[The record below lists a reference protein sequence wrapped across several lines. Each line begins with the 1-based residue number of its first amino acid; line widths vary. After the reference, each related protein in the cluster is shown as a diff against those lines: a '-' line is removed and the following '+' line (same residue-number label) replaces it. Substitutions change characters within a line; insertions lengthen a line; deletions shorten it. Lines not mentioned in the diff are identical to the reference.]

1 MPSFAQRLRHPAYA
15 YYLKLPHFPRG
26 IGGYSIRSRDKIGI
40 QSNLKSPAISTFWQT
55 FQSNTITAINIAFQL
70 EVAPGMRTITK
81 LVLIFYIC
89 LPCSVIHAGTKN
101 VQRLSRFI
109 GVSFADPQNGTVPT
123 NPPKVEDSLSK
134 HGGNKTDA
142 EEAVTPVASEG
153 NPSPYHL
160 TSEKQI
166 SYDDVYGLELTLPF
180 AGSVELNATAQD
192 EITVKLEKH
201 GTGANEEVVQ
211 TYLDTVQLEISTKDE
226 ILLLTPRLPASSDS
240 DAQLTRLDCFIET
253 PPDLL
258 LKIKTESGDIRI
270 HGIRGNMAL
279 TTTVGNVHL
288 DEVMGAYQ
296 VSTQEGRIYGKI
308 LLTGGANT
316 FETQAGSID
325 LVVLDE
331 IAAKIILKTHD
342 GAISLRLPESYPA
355 DLEIQ
360 IESEDPRAIT
370 IDLPVELETAYVGD
384 VIQGWINGGGP
395 LIQMTANQGITI
407 LPAQSVSTESETD
420 DSEAEVDDPYVE
432 DDLTPPP
439 TINVPRASVQ
449 PVIDGNLL
457 EKAWAKSVPL
467 SPFYQ
472 ADAITPPNEPTQGFL
487 LWDDEY
493 LYIGAKI
500 YDSQM
505 KRVQITQ
512 TNPDS
517 AVWLD
522 DTLEILVDP
531 NPATPTYH
539 HLVINPIGTVFDQHI
554 EANFPLDSDSE
565 TAYKRI
571 AKPDWDSHAQV
582 KTQITPTFWSVEIAL
597 PRDALEPSSLKN
609 WRFNLHRKI
618 QGHPT
623 EPSSRPAEY
632 SYWSPTYD
640 EIQPWWPHWSDRMGI
655 IRLAEKEISE
665 SAQGFEFV
673 EQFSLAAIE
682 VEGNSDIPTSELLEK
697 IPFQP
702 GDTISVDELS
712 WLNREFEALDWFS
725 DVRVETSNAIEAE
738 TVEEGD
744 EPPPSPIF
752 KVNLRIHVTEAPTSR
767 FIGINIHGNRYFISP
782 FLRAAFGLKQGRTS
796 IEEINTKCRLI
807 ENLYKHHGYD
817 LAQVTHQFS
826 GTHLLIEIDEGHLD
840 DIRFSGNRRI
850 KLTELTD
857 ALDFKQGDA
866 YSKQIGT
873 TRLNQMRAKLDKSN
887 LYFKRIKSWEVKRE
901 GERNVL
907 AIEVEERSRLKVDW
921 RPFLDF
927 NRVHGLILGG
937 GAGVST
943 RETDAQ
949 IYGEVSNGLS
959 SEIWNYRL
967 GAEKTWFD
975 RHALAI
981 GGSVYQ
987 QTDANRYAGWSEGGE
1002 FLGAFFLGSTS
1013 LDYYQRKGY
1022 RTRVKGQLTRSM
1034 DITLEFTNE
1043 DHEILFKSTDWS
1055 LLNKNALKRSNLRI
1069 DEGHLRSVTVG
1080 YNLNSL
1086 KAPAPIRSG
1095 SSLRGT
1101 RQMQNDY
1108 RTKHGWRGNFSLEY
1122 ADERLNSDFN
1132 FNLYHF
1138 TIVRYNR
1145 LLSNHNLDFRLEG
1158 AFSDGPLP
1166 RQRLLY
1172 LGGVGTLH
1180 GYDFKEFVGD
1190 NTLLFN
1196 VEYRVHFGKIRYI
1209 DESEGPLGVVT
1220 AFLDTGYAWFYDET
1234 FKFNRFNTSVGV
1246 GVSLFIG
1253 DPSFVLGFEI
1263 ARALRKERN
1272 FVPILLL
1279 SRRF

>member
-1 MPSFAQRLRHPAYA
+1 
-15 YYLKLPHFPRG
+15 
-26 IGGYSIRSRDKIGI
+26 
-40 QSNLKSPAISTFWQT
+40 
-55 FQSNTITAINIAFQL
+55 
-70 EVAPGMRTITK
+70 MRTITK

-101 VQRLSRFI
+101 AQRLSRFI
-109 GVSFADPQNGTVPT
+109 GVSLADPQNGTVRT
-123 NPPKVEDSLSK
+123 NPPKVEDSLSE

-142 EEAVTPVASEG
+142 EEAVTPVASVG
-153 NPSPYHL
+153 DPPQYHS
-160 TSEKQI
+160 TSEQQI
-166 SYDDVYGLELTLPF
+166 SYNDVYGLELTLPF
-180 AGSVELNATAQD
+180 AGNVKLNATAKD

-201 GTGANEEVVQ
+201 GTGANEGVVQ
-211 TYLDTVQLEISTKDE
+211 TYLDTVQLEISTKDDD
-226 ILLLTPRLPASSDS
+226 ILLLTPRIPASSDS
-240 DAQLTRLDCFIET
+240 DVQLTRLDCFIEA

-308 LLTGGANT
+308 LLTGGTNT
-316 FETQAGSID
+316 FEAQAGSID

-331 IAAKIILKTHD
+331 IAAEMILKTYD

-420 DSEAEVDDPYVE
+420 DSAVEVDDPYAE

-439 TINVPRASVQ
+439 TVNVPRASVQ
-449 PVIDGNLL
+449 PVIDGNLF

-467 SPFYQ
+467 PPFYQ
-472 ADAITPPNEPTQGFL
+472 VDAITQPSEPTQGFL
-487 LWDDEY
+487 LWDEQY
-493 LYIGAKI
+493 LYIGARI

-522 DTLEILVDP
+522 DTLEIIVDP

-554 EANFPLDSDSE
+554 EANYPLDSDFE

-571 AKPDWDSHAQV
+571 AKPDWDSRAQV
-582 KTQITPTFWSVEIAL
+582 KTQITPTFWSVEVAL
-597 PRDALEPSSLKN
+597 PRDALEPSLLKN

-618 QGHPT
+618 QGYPT
-623 EPSSRPAEY
+623 ESSSRPTEY
-632 SYWSPTYD
+632 SYWSSTYD
-640 EIQPWWPHWSDRMGI
+640 EIQPWWPHWSDRMGV
-655 IRLAEKEISE
+655 IRLAEKENSE

-702 GDTISVDELS
+702 GDIISVDELS

-725 DVRVETSNAIEAE
+725 DVRVETSDAIEE
-738 TVEEGD
+738 VVVEEGD
-744 EPPPSPIF
+744 EPPPSSIF
-752 KVNLRIHVTEAPTSR
+752 KVNLRIHVIEAPT
-767 FIGINIHGNRYFISP
+767 GVVEHLNIHRNRYFISP
-782 FLRAAFGLKQGRTS
+782 FLRAAFGLKQGRAS
-796 IEEINTKCRLI
+796 IDELNTKCQLI
-807 ENLYKHHGYD
+807 ENLYRHHGYD
-817 LAQVTHQFS
+817 LVQITHQFS
-826 GTHLLIEIDEGHLD
+826 GTHLLIDIDEGHLD

-850 KLTELTD
+850 KRTELTD
-857 ALDFKQGDA
+857 ALGFKQGDA

-873 TRLNQMRAKLDKSN
+873 ARLNQMRTRLDKNN
-887 LYFKRIKSWEVKRE
+887 LYFKRIKSWEVKQE
-901 GERNVL
+901 GDRNVL
-907 AIEVEERSRLKVDW
+907 AIEVEERSRIKVNW
-921 RPFLDF
+921 RPIFDF

-937 GAGVST
+937 GTGVST
-943 RETDAQ
+943 READAQ

-959 SEIWNYRL
+959 SKIWNYQL
-967 GAEKTWFD
+967 EAEKTWFD
-975 RHALAI
+975 RHALTI
-981 GGSVYQ
+981 GGRVYQ

-1022 RTRVKGQLTRSM
+1022 RTQVRGELTQSM
-1034 DITLEFTNE
+1034 NITLEFTDE

-1055 LLNKNALKRSNLRI
+1055 LFNQNAPKRSNLRI
-1069 DEGHLRSVTVG
+1069 DEGNLRSVTVG
-1080 YNLNSL
+1080 YNFHSL

-1122 ADERLNSDFN
+1122 ANKRLNSDFN

-1145 LLSNHNLDFRLEG
+1145 LLNNHNLDFRLEG

-1220 AFLDTGYAWFYDET
+1220 GFLDTGYAWFNDENLRL
-1234 FKFNRFNTSVGV
+1234 NRFNTSVGV
-1246 GVSLFIG
+1246 GLSLFIG
-1253 DPSFVLGFEI
+1253 DPSRVLGFEI

-1272 FVPILLL
+1272 FIPILLL
-1279 SRRF
+1279 SQRF

>member
-1 MPSFAQRLRHPAYA
+1 
-15 YYLKLPHFPRG
+15 
-26 IGGYSIRSRDKIGI
+26 
-40 QSNLKSPAISTFWQT
+40 
-55 FQSNTITAINIAFQL
+55 
-70 EVAPGMRTITK
+70 MRTITK

-89 LPCSVIHAGTKN
+89 LPCSVIHAGTKD

-109 GVSFADPQNGTVPT
+109 GVNFADPQNGTVRT
-123 NPPKVEDSLSK
+123 NPPKIEDSLSE

-142 EEAVTPVASEG
+142 EEAVTPVASVG
-153 NPSPYHL
+153 DPPQYHS
-160 TSEKQI
+160 TSEQQI
-166 SYDDVYGLELTLPF
+166 SYNDVYGLELTLPF
-180 AGSVELNATAQD
+180 AGNVKLNATAKD

-201 GTGANEEVVQ
+201 GTGANEGVVQ
-211 TYLDTVQLEISTKDE
+211 TYLDTVQLEISTKDDD
-226 ILLLTPRLPASSDS
+226 ILLLTPRIPASSDS
-240 DAQLTRLDCFIET
+240 DVQLTRLDCFIEA
-253 PPDLL
+253 PPDLT
-258 LKIKTESGDIRI
+258 LKVKTESGDIRI

-308 LLTGGANT
+308 LLTGGTNT
-316 FETQAGSID
+316 FEAQAGSID

-331 IAAKIILKTHD
+331 IAAKMILKTYD

-420 DSEAEVDDPYVE
+420 DSAVEVDDPYAE

-439 TINVPRASVQ
+439 TVNVPRASVQ
-449 PVIDGNLL
+449 PVIDGNLF
-457 EKAWAKSVPL
+457 EKVWAKSVPL

-472 ADAITPPNEPTQGFL
+472 VDAITPPNEPTQGFL
-487 LWDDEY
+487 LWDEQY
-493 LYIGAKI
+493 LYIGARI

-522 DTLEILVDP
+522 DTLEIIVDP

-554 EANFPLDSDSE
+554 EANYPLDSDFE

-571 AKPDWDSHAQV
+571 AKPDWDSRAQV
-582 KTQITPTFWSVEIAL
+582 KTQITPTFWSVEVAL
-597 PRDALEPSSLKN
+597 PRDALEPSLLKN

-618 QGHPT
+618 QGYPT
-623 EPSSRPAEY
+623 ESSSRPTEY

-640 EIQPWWPHWSDRMGI
+640 EIQPWWPHWSDRMGV
-655 IRLAEKEISE
+655 IRLAEKENSE

-702 GDTISVDELS
+702 GDIISVDELS

-725 DVRVETSNAIEAE
+725 DVRVETSDAIEE
-738 TVEEGD
+738 VVVEEGD
-744 EPPPSPIF
+744 EPPPSSIF
-752 KVNLRIHVTEAPTSR
+752 KVNLRIHVTEAPT
-767 FIGINIHGNRYFISP
+767 GVVEHLNIHRNRYFISP
-782 FLRAAFGLKQGRTS
+782 FLRAAFGLKQERTS
-796 IEEINTKCRLI
+796 IEEMNTKCQLI
-807 ENLYKHHGYD
+807 ENLYRHHGYD
-817 LAQVTHQFS
+817 LVQITHQFS
-826 GTHLLIEIDEGHLD
+826 GTHLLIDIDEGHLD

-857 ALDFKQGDA
+857 ALGFKQGDA
-866 YSKQIGT
+866 YSKQIGRA
-873 TRLNQMRAKLDKSN
+873 RLNQMRTKLDKNN
-887 LYFKRIKSWEVKRE
+887 LYFKKIKSWGVKQE
-901 GERNVL
+901 GDRNVL
-907 AIEVEERSRLKVDW
+907 AIEVEERSRIKVNW
-921 RPFLDF
+921 RPIFDF

-937 GAGVST
+937 GTGVST
-943 RETDAQ
+943 READAQ

-959 SEIWNYRL
+959 SKIWNYQL
-967 GAEKTWFD
+967 EAEKTWFD
-975 RHALAI
+975 RHALTI
-981 GGSVYQ
+981 GGRVYQ

-1022 RTRVKGQLTRSM
+1022 RTQVRGELTQSM
-1034 DITLEFTNE
+1034 NITLEFTDE

-1055 LLNKNALKRSNLRI
+1055 LFSQNVPKRSNLRI
-1069 DEGHLRSVTVG
+1069 DEGNLRSVTVG
-1080 YNLNSL
+1080 YNFNSL
-1086 KAPAPIRSG
+1086 KAPA
-1095 SSLRGT
+1095 
-1101 RQMQNDY
+1101 RQMQRFRTVSTPDY
-1108 RTKHGWRGNFSLEY
+1108 RTKHGWRGNFSVEY
-1122 ADERLNSDFN
+1122 ADERFNSDFN

-1138 TIVRYNR
+1138 TIVRYNQ

-1196 VEYRVHFGKIRYI
+1196 MEYRVHFGKIRYI

-1220 AFLDTGYAWFYDET
+1220 GFLDTGYAWFNDENLR
-1234 FKFNRFNTSVGV
+1234 FNRFNTSVGV
-1246 GVSLFIG
+1246 GVSLFLG

>member
-1 MPSFAQRLRHPAYA
+1 
-15 YYLKLPHFPRG
+15 
-26 IGGYSIRSRDKIGI
+26 
-40 QSNLKSPAISTFWQT
+40 
-55 FQSNTITAINIAFQL
+55 
-70 EVAPGMRTITK
+70 MRTIAK
-81 LVLIFYIC
+81 LVLIFHIC
-89 LPCSVIHAGTKN
+89 LPYGVIYAGTEN
-101 VQRLSRFI
+101 VQPLSRSVR
-109 GVSFADPQNGTVPT
+109 GSFADPQNGTVGT
-123 NPPKVEDSLSK
+123 NPPKVEDSLSE
-134 HGGNKTDA
+134 HGSNKA
-142 EEAVTPVASEG
+142 EADEAVTPIASG
-153 NPSPYHL
+153 QNPSQYRS
-160 TSEKQI
+160 TSEQQI

-180 AGSVELNATAQD
+180 AGSVALNATVKD

-201 GTGANEEVVQ
+201 GTGANEGVVQ
-211 TYLDTVQLEISTKDE
+211 AYLDTVELEISTQDD
-226 ILLLTPRLPASSDS
+226 LLLLIPRLPDSSDS

-253 PPDLL
+253 PPDLT

-279 TTTVGNVHL
+279 TTTVGNIHL
-288 DEVMGAYQ
+288 DEVMGFYQ
-296 VSTQEGRIYGKI
+296 ISTQEGRIYGKI
-308 LLTGGANT
+308 LLTGGTNT
-316 FETQAGSID
+316 FEAQSGSID

-331 IAAKIILKTHD
+331 IAAGMILKTDD

-360 IESEDPRAIT
+360 IEIDDPRAIT

-384 VIQGWINGGGP
+384 VVQGWINGGGP
-395 LIQMTANQGITI
+395 LIQMSASQGITI

-420 DSEAEVDDPYVE
+420 DIAVEVDDPYVE

-439 TINVPRASVQ
+439 TVNVPRASVQ
-449 PVIDGNLL
+449 PVIDGDLF

-472 ADAITPPNEPTQGFL
+472 ADAMTPANEPTQAFL
-487 LWDDEY
+487 LWDEQY
-493 LYIGAKI
+493 LYIGARI

-505 KRVQITQ
+505 RQVQITQ

-554 EANFPLDSDSE
+554 EANYPLDPDFE
-565 TAYKRI
+565 AAYKRI
-571 AKPDWDSHAQV
+571 AKPDWDSRAQV
-582 KTQITPTFWSVEIAL
+582 KTQLTPTFWSVEVAL

-609 WRFNLHRKI
+609 WQFNLHRKI
-618 QGHPT
+618 QGDPT
-623 EPSSRPAEY
+623 ESSPKPTEY

-640 EIQPWWPHWSDRMGI
+640 ELQPWWPHWSDRMGV
-655 IRLAEKEISE
+655 IRLAEKENFE

-673 EQFSLAAIE
+673 ERFSLATIE
-682 VEGNSDIPTSELLEK
+682 VEGNSDIPTSELLKK

-702 GDTISVDELS
+702 GDIISVDELS
-712 WLNREFEALDWFS
+712 WLSREFEALDWFS
-725 DVRVETSNAIEAE
+725 DVHIGTSPDPSGSSSTTGQAIEE
-738 TVEEGD
+738 EVVEESD
-744 EPPPSPIF
+744 EPPPIPIF
-752 KVNLRIHVTEAPTSR
+752 KVNLRIRVTEAPT
-767 FIGINIHGNRYFISP
+767 GVVEHLNIHRNRYFISP

-796 IEEINTKCRLI
+796 IEELNTKCQLI
-807 ENLYKHHGYD
+807 ENLYRQHGYN
-817 LAQVTHQFS
+817 LVQITHQFS
-826 GTHLLIEIDEGHLD
+826 GTRLLIDIDEGHLD

-850 KLTELTD
+850 TLAELAD
-857 ALDFKQGDA
+857 ALGFKQGAA

-873 TRLNQMRAKLDKSN
+873 TRLNQMRTKLNKNN

-901 GERNVL
+901 GDRNVL

-937 GAGVST
+937 GTGVST
-943 RETDAQ
+943 REVDTQ
-949 IYGEVSNGLS
+949 IYGEISNGLS
-959 SEIWNYRL
+959 SKIWNYQL

-975 RHALAI
+975 HHPLTI

-987 QTDANRYAGWSEGGE
+987 QTDANRYAGWSQGGE
-1002 FLGAFFLGSTS
+1002 FLGAFFLGSAS

-1022 RTRVKGQLTRSM
+1022 RTQVRGELTRSM
-1034 DITLEFTNE
+1034 NITLEFTDEN
-1043 DHEILFKSTDWS
+1043 HEILFKSTDWS
-1055 LLNKNALKRSNLRI
+1055 LLNNNIPKRSNLRI
-1069 DEGHLRSVTVG
+1069 DEGHFRSVTVS
-1080 YNLNSL
+1080 YNFNSL
-1086 KAPAPIRSG
+1086 KVPIRSG
-1095 SSLRGT
+1095 SSLQGT
-1101 RQMQNDY
+1101 RQMQNY
-1108 RTKHGWRGNFSLEY
+1108 RAKHGWRGNFSLEY
-1122 ADERLNSDFN
+1122 TNKRLNSDFD

-1138 TIVRYNR
+1138 TIVRYNQ

-1158 AFSDGPLP
+1158 AFSDKPLP

-1196 VEYRVHFGKIRYI
+1196 VEYRIHFGKIRYL

-1220 AFLDTGYAWFYDET
+1220 AFSDTGYAWFNDET
-1234 FKFNRFNTSVGV
+1234 VKFNRFNTSVGV

-1253 DPSFVLGFEI
+1253 DPSRVLGFEI
-1263 ARALRKERN
+1263 ARALRKGRN

>member
-1 MPSFAQRLRHPAYA
+1 
-15 YYLKLPHFPRG
+15 
-26 IGGYSIRSRDKIGI
+26 
-40 QSNLKSPAISTFWQT
+40 
-55 FQSNTITAINIAFQL
+55 
-70 EVAPGMRTITK
+70 MRTITK

-101 VQRLSRFI
+101 AQRLSRFI
-109 GVSFADPQNGTVPT
+109 GVSLADPQNGTVRT
-123 NPPKVEDSLSK
+123 NPPKVEDSLSE

-142 EEAVTPVASEG
+142 EEAVTPVASVG
-153 NPSPYHL
+153 DPPQYHS
-160 TSEKQI
+160 TSEQQI
-166 SYDDVYGLELTLPF
+166 SYNDVYGLELTLPF
-180 AGSVELNATAQD
+180 AGNVKLNATAKD

-201 GTGANEEVVQ
+201 GTGANEGVVQ
-211 TYLDTVQLEISTKDE
+211 TYLDTVQLEISTKDDD
-226 ILLLTPRLPASSDS
+226 ILLLTPRIPASSDS
-240 DAQLTRLDCFIET
+240 DVQLTRLDCFIEA

-308 LLTGGANT
+308 LLTGGTNT
-316 FETQAGSID
+316 FEAQAGSID

-331 IAAKIILKTHD
+331 IAAKMILKTYD

-420 DSEAEVDDPYVE
+420 DSAVEVDDPYAE

-439 TINVPRASVQ
+439 TVNVPRASVQ
-449 PVIDGNLL
+449 PVIDGNLF

-467 SPFYQ
+467 PPFYQ
-472 ADAITPPNEPTQGFL
+472 VDAITPPNEPTQGFL
-487 LWDDEY
+487 LWDEQY
-493 LYIGAKI
+493 LYIGARI

-522 DTLEILVDP
+522 DTLEIIVDP

-554 EANFPLDSDSE
+554 EANYPLDSDFE

-571 AKPDWDSHAQV
+571 AKPDWDSRAQV
-582 KTQITPTFWSVEIAL
+582 KTQITPTFWSVEVAL
-597 PRDALEPSSLKN
+597 PRDALEPSLLKN

-618 QGHPT
+618 QGYPT
-623 EPSSRPAEY
+623 KSSSRPTEY
-632 SYWSPTYD
+632 SYWSSTYD
-640 EIQPWWPHWSDRMGI
+640 EIQPWWPHWSDRMGV
-655 IRLAEKEISE
+655 IRLAEKENSE

-702 GDTISVDELS
+702 GDIISADELS

-725 DVRVETSNAIEAE
+725 NVRVETSDVIEE
-738 TVEEGD
+738 EVVEEGD

-752 KVNLRIHVTEAPTSR
+752 KVNLRIHVTEAPT
-767 FIGINIHGNRYFISP
+767 GVVEHLNIHRNRYFISP

-796 IEEINTKCRLI
+796 IEEMNTKCQLI
-807 ENLYKHHGYD
+807 ENLYRHHGYD
-817 LAQVTHQFS
+817 LVQITHQFS
-826 GTHLLIEIDEGHLD
+826 GTHLLIDIDEGHLD

-857 ALDFKQGDA
+857 ALGFKQGDA

-873 TRLNQMRAKLDKSN
+873 ARLNQMRTTLDKNN
-887 LYFKRIKSWEVKRE
+887 LYFKRIKSWEVKQE
-901 GERNVL
+901 EDRNVL
-907 AIEVEERSRLKVDW
+907 AIEVEERSRIKVNW
-921 RPFLDF
+921 RPIFDF

-937 GAGVST
+937 GTGVST
-943 RETDAQ
+943 READAQ
-949 IYGEVSNGLS
+949 IFGEVSNGLS
-959 SEIWNYRL
+959 SKIWNYQL
-967 GAEKTWFD
+967 EAEKTWFD
-975 RHALAI
+975 HHALTI
-981 GGSVYQ
+981 GGRVYQ

-1022 RTRVKGQLTRSM
+1022 RTRVKGQLTQSM
-1034 DITLEFTNE
+1034 NITLEFTDE

-1055 LLNKNALKRSNLRI
+1055 LFSQNVPKRSNLRI
-1069 DEGHLRSVTVG
+1069 DEGNLRSVTVG
-1080 YNLNSL
+1080 YNFNSL
-1086 KAPAPIRSG
+1086 KAPA
-1095 SSLRGT
+1095 
-1101 RQMQNDY
+1101 RQMQRFRTVSTPDY
-1108 RTKHGWRGNFSLEY
+1108 RTKHGWRGNFSVEY
-1122 ADERLNSDFN
+1122 ADKRFNSDFN

-1138 TIVRYNR
+1138 TIVRYNQ

-1220 AFLDTGYAWFYDET
+1220 GFLDTGYAWFHDENLR
-1234 FKFNRFNTSVGV
+1234 FNRFNTSVGV
-1246 GVSLFIG
+1246 GLSLFIG

-1263 ARALRKERN
+1263 ARALRKGRN

>member
-1 MPSFAQRLRHPAYA
+1 
-15 YYLKLPHFPRG
+15 
-26 IGGYSIRSRDKIGI
+26 
-40 QSNLKSPAISTFWQT
+40 
-55 FQSNTITAINIAFQL
+55 
-70 EVAPGMRTITK
+70 MRTITK

-89 LPCSVIHAGTKN
+89 LPCSVVHTGTGN
-101 VQRLSRFI
+101 AQRLSRSV
-109 GVSFADPQNGTVPT
+109 GGSFADPQNGTVHI
-123 NPPKVEDSLSK
+123 NPPKVEDSLSE
-134 HGGNKTDA
+134 HGGNKTEA
-142 EEAVTPVASEG
+142 KEAVTPVASEQ
-153 NPSPYHL
+153 NPPQHRS
-160 TSEKQI
+160 TSEQQI
-166 SYDDVYGLELTLPF
+166 SYDDIYGLELTLPF
-180 AGSVELNATAQD
+180 AGSVELSATVKD

-201 GTGANEEVVQ
+201 GTGANEGVVQ
-211 TYLDTVQLEISTKDE
+211 TYLDTVELEISTQDD
-226 ILLLTPRLPASSDS
+226 ILLLTPRLPESSDS
-240 DAQLTRLDCFIET
+240 DAQLTRLDYFIET
-253 PPDLL
+253 PPDLT

-279 TTTVGNVHL
+279 TTTIGNVHL

-308 LLTGGANT
+308 LLTGGSNT
-316 FETQAGSID
+316 FETQSGSID
-325 LVVLDE
+325 LVILDE
-331 IAAKIILKTHD
+331 IAAKMILKAED

-355 DLEIQ
+355 DLEVQ
-360 IESEDPRAIT
+360 IESDDPRAIT

-384 VIQGWINGGGP
+384 VVQGWINGGGP
-395 LIQMTANQGITI
+395 LIQMNASQGITI

-420 DSEAEVDDPYVE
+420 DIAVEVDDPYVE
-432 DDLTPPP
+432 DDLMPPP
-439 TINVPRASVQ
+439 TVNVPRASVQ
-449 PVIDGNLL
+449 PVIDGDLF
-457 EKAWAKSVPL
+457 EKVWAKSVPL

-472 ADAITPPNEPTQGFL
+472 ADAMTPANEPTQAFL
-487 LWDDEY
+487 LWDEQY
-493 LYIGAKI
+493 LYIGARI

-505 KRVQITQ
+505 KQVQITQ

-554 EANFPLDSDSE
+554 EANYPLDSNLK

-571 AKPDWDSHAQV
+571 AKPDWDSRAQV
-582 KTQITPTFWSVEIAL
+582 KTQITPTFWSVEVAV

-618 QGHPT
+618 QGDPT
-623 EPSSRPAEY
+623 ESAPKPAEY

-640 EIQPWWPHWSDRMGI
+640 ELQPWWPHWSDRLGV
-655 IRLAEKEISE
+655 IRLAETENSE

-673 EQFSLAAIE
+673 EQFSLATVE

-702 GDTISVDELS
+702 GDIISVDELL
-712 WLNREFEALDWFS
+712 WLSREFEALNWFS
-725 DVRVETSNAIEAE
+725 DVRVETSAVMEE
-738 TVEEGD
+738 EVVEEGGD
-744 EPPPSPIF
+744 PPPIPIF
-752 KVNLRIHVTEAPTSR
+752 KVNLRIHVTEAPT
-767 FIGINIHGNRYFISP
+767 GIVEHLNIHRNRYFISP

-796 IEEINTKCRLI
+796 IEELNTKCQLI
-807 ENLYKHHGYD
+807 ENLYRQHGYN
-817 LAQVTHQFS
+817 LVQITHQFS
-826 GTHLLIEIDEGHLD
+826 GTRLLIDIDEGHLD

-850 KLTELTD
+850 TLTELTN
-857 ALDFKQGDA
+857 ALGFKQGDA

-873 TRLNQMRAKLDKSN
+873 TRLNQMRAKLDKNN
-887 LYFKRIKSWEVKRE
+887 LYFKSIKNWEVKQE
-901 GERNVL
+901 GDRNVL
-907 AIEVEERSRLKVDW
+907 AIEVEEQSRLKVNW

-937 GAGVST
+937 GTGVST
-943 RETDAQ
+943 READAK

-959 SEIWNYRL
+959 SKIWNYRV

-975 RHALAI
+975 DHALTI
-981 GGSVYQ
+981 GGRVYQ
-987 QTDANRYAGWSEGGE
+987 QTDANRYAGWSQGGE

-1022 RTRVKGQLTRSM
+1022 HARIKSQLTQLM
-1034 DITLEFTNE
+1034 DITLEYTDE

-1055 LLNKNALKRSNLRI
+1055 LLNKNLPKRSNLRI
-1069 DEGHLRSVTVG
+1069 NEGHLRSVTVG
-1080 YNLNSL
+1080 YNFTSL
-1086 KAPAPIRSG
+1086 KAPAPIGSG
-1095 SSLRGT
+1095 LSLRGM
-1101 RQMQNDY
+1101 RQTQNY
-1108 RTKHGWRGNFSLEY
+1108 RAKHGWRGNFSVEY
-1122 ADERLNSDFN
+1122 ADKRLNSDFD

-1138 TIVRYNR
+1138 TIVRYNQ
-1145 LLSNHNLDFRLEG
+1145 LLSNHNLDFRLEA

-1196 VEYRVHFGKIRYI
+1196 VEYRIHFGKIRYL

-1220 AFLDTGYAWFYDET
+1220 AFLDTGGTWFYDEDP
-1234 FKFNRFNTSVGV
+1234 KFDRFNASAGV

-1263 ARALRKERN
+1263 ARALQKERN

>member
-1 MPSFAQRLRHPAYA
+1 
-15 YYLKLPHFPRG
+15 
-26 IGGYSIRSRDKIGI
+26 
-40 QSNLKSPAISTFWQT
+40 
-55 FQSNTITAINIAFQL
+55 
-70 EVAPGMRTITK
+70 MRTITK

-109 GVSFADPQNGTVPT
+109 GVSLADPQNGTVRT
-123 NPPKVEDSLSK
+123 NPPKVEDSLSE

-142 EEAVTPVASEG
+142 EEAVTPVASVG
-153 NPSPYHL
+153 DPPQYHS
-160 TSEKQI
+160 TSEQQI
-166 SYDDVYGLELTLPF
+166 SYNDVYGLELTLPF
-180 AGSVELNATAQD
+180 AGNVKLNATAKD

-201 GTGANEEVVQ
+201 GTGANEGVVQ
-211 TYLDTVQLEISTKDE
+211 TYLDTVQLEISTKDDD
-226 ILLLTPRLPASSDS
+226 ILLLTPRIPASSDS
-240 DAQLTRLDCFIET
+240 DVQLTRLDCFIEA

-308 LLTGGANT
+308 LLTGGTNT
-316 FETQAGSID
+316 FEAQAGSID

-331 IAAKIILKTHD
+331 IAAKMILKTYD

-420 DSEAEVDDPYVE
+420 DSAVEVDDPYAE

-439 TINVPRASVQ
+439 TVNVPRASVQ
-449 PVIDGNLL
+449 PVIDGNLF

-467 SPFYQ
+467 PPFYQ
-472 ADAITPPNEPTQGFL
+472 VDAITPPNEPTQGFL
-487 LWDDEY
+487 LWDEQY
-493 LYIGAKI
+493 LYIGARI

-522 DTLEILVDP
+522 DTLEIIVDP

-554 EANFPLDSDSE
+554 EANYPLDSDFE

-571 AKPDWDSHAQV
+571 AKPDWDSRAQV
-582 KTQITPTFWSVEIAL
+582 KTQITPTFWSVEVAL
-597 PRDALEPSSLKN
+597 PRDALEPSLLKN

-618 QGHPT
+618 QGYPT
-623 EPSSRPAEY
+623 ESSSRPTEY

-640 EIQPWWPHWSDRMGI
+640 EIQPWWPHWSDRMGV
-655 IRLAEKEISE
+655 IRLAEKENSE

-702 GDTISVDELS
+702 GDIISVDELS

-725 DVRVETSNAIEAE
+725 NVRVETSDAIGEE
-738 TVEEGD
+738 VVEEGD

-752 KVNLRIHVTEAPTSR
+752 KVNLRIHVTEAPT
-767 FIGINIHGNRYFISP
+767 GVVEHLNIHRNRYFISP

-796 IEEINTKCRLI
+796 IEEMNTKCQLI
-807 ENLYKHHGYD
+807 ENLYRHHGYD
-817 LAQVTHQFS
+817 LVQVTHQFS
-826 GTHLLIEIDEGHLD
+826 GTHLLIDIDEGHLD

-857 ALDFKQGDA
+857 ALGFKQGDA
-866 YSKQIGT
+866 YSKQIGRA
-873 TRLNQMRAKLDKSN
+873 RLNQMRTKLDKNN
-887 LYFKRIKSWEVKRE
+887 LYFKKIKSWGVKQE
-901 GERNVL
+901 GDRNVL
-907 AIEVEERSRLKVDW
+907 AIEVEERSRIKVNW
-921 RPFLDF
+921 RPIFDF

-937 GAGVST
+937 GTGVST
-943 RETDAQ
+943 READAQ
-949 IYGEVSNGLS
+949 IFGEVSNGLS
-959 SEIWNYRL
+959 SKIWNYQL
-967 GAEKTWFD
+967 EAEKTWFD
-975 RHALAI
+975 HHALTI
-981 GGSVYQ
+981 GGRVYQ

-1022 RTRVKGQLTRSM
+1022 RTRVKGQLTQSM
-1034 DITLEFTNE
+1034 NITLEFTDE

-1055 LLNKNALKRSNLRI
+1055 LFSQNVPKRSNLRI
-1069 DEGHLRSVTVG
+1069 DEGNLRSVTVG
-1080 YNLNSL
+1080 YNFNSL
-1086 KAPAPIRSG
+1086 KAPA
-1095 SSLRGT
+1095 
-1101 RQMQNDY
+1101 RQMQRFRTVSTPDY
-1108 RTKHGWRGNFSLEY
+1108 RTKHGWRGNFSVEY
-1122 ADERLNSDFN
+1122 ADKRFNSDFN

-1138 TIVRYNR
+1138 TIVRYNQ

-1220 AFLDTGYAWFYDET
+1220 GFLDTGYAWFHDENLR
-1234 FKFNRFNTSVGV
+1234 FNRFNTSVGV
-1246 GVSLFIG
+1246 GLSLFIG

-1263 ARALRKERN
+1263 ARALRKGRN

>member
-1 MPSFAQRLRHPAYA
+1 
-15 YYLKLPHFPRG
+15 
-26 IGGYSIRSRDKIGI
+26 
-40 QSNLKSPAISTFWQT
+40 
-55 FQSNTITAINIAFQL
+55 
-70 EVAPGMRTITK
+70 MRTITK
-81 LVLIFYIC
+81 LALIFYIC
-89 LPCSVIHAGTKN
+89 LSCSVTHAGTEN
-101 VQRLSRFI
+101 AQRLSRSTGFR
-109 GVSFADPQNGTVPT
+109 FADPQNGTVRT

-134 HGGNKTDA
+134 HGSNKTGT
-142 EEAVTPVASEG
+142 EEAVTPAASEG
-153 NPSPYHL
+153 DPSQYRS
-160 TSEKQI
+160 TSEQQI

-180 AGSVELNATAQD
+180 VGNVEVSAAEKD

-201 GTGANEEVVQ
+201 GTGANEGVVQ
-211 TYLDTVQLEISTKDE
+211 TYLDTVQLEISTKDD
-226 ILLLTPRLPASSDS
+226 ILLLTPRLPESSDS
-240 DAQLTRLDCFIET
+240 DAQLTRLNCSIET
-253 PPDLL
+253 PPDLT

-270 HGIRGNMAL
+270 HGIRGNMVL

-288 DEVMGAYQ
+288 DEVMGAYEVRIQ
-296 VSTQEGRIYGKI
+296 KGRIYGKI
-308 LLTGGANT
+308 LLTGGTNT
-316 FETQAGSID
+316 FETQSGSID

-331 IAAKIILKTHD
+331 ISAKMMLKTYD

-420 DSEAEVDDPYVE
+420 DSKATDDDPYVE

-439 TINVPRASVQ
+439 TVNVPRVSVQ
-449 PVIDGNLL
+449 PVIDGNLF

-472 ADAITPPNEPTQGFL
+472 ADAITQPNEQTQGFL
-487 LWDDEY
+487 LWDEQY
-493 LYIGAKI
+493 LYIGARI

-505 KRVQITQ
+505 EQVQITQ
-512 TNPDS
+512 TNSDS

-554 EANFPLDSDSE
+554 KADYPLDSDLK

-571 AKPDWDSHAQV
+571 AKPDWDSRAQV
-582 KTQITPTFWSVEIAL
+582 KTQITPTFWSVEAAL
-597 PRDALEPSSLKN
+597 PRDALEPSLLKN
-609 WRFNLHRKI
+609 WRFNLHRKT

-623 EPSSRPAEY
+623 ESSSKPTEY

-640 EIQPWWPHWSDRMGI
+640 ELQPWWPHWSDRMGV
-655 IRLAEKEISE
+655 IRLAEKENSE
-665 SAQGFEFV
+665 STQGFEFV
-673 EQFSLAAIE
+673 EQLSLAAIK

-697 IPFQP
+697 IPFQS
-702 GDTISVDELS
+702 GDIISVDELS
-712 WLNREFEALDWFS
+712 WLNREFEALNWFS
-725 DVRVETSNAIEAE
+725 DVRIETSNAIEE
-738 TVEEGD
+738 EVVEEGD
-744 EPPPSPIF
+744 DSPPSPIF
-752 KVNLRIHVTEAPTSR
+752 KVNLRIHVTEAPT
-767 FIGINIHGNRYFISP
+767 GVVEHLNIHRNRYFISP

-796 IEEINTKCRLI
+796 IEEMNTKCQLI
-807 ENLYKHHGYD
+807 ENLYRHHGYD
-817 LAQVTHQFS
+817 LVQVTHQFS
-826 GTHLLIEIDEGHLD
+826 GTHLLIDIDEGHLD
-840 DIRFSGNRRI
+840 DIRFSGNRRV
-850 KLTELTD
+850 KRTALTN
-857 ALDFKQGDA
+857 ALGFKRGDA
-866 YSKQIGT
+866 YSKQIGMA
-873 TRLNQMRAKLDKSN
+873 RLNQMRTKLNKDN
-887 LYFKRIKSWEVKRE
+887 LYFKGIKSWEVKRE
-901 GERNVL
+901 GDRNVL
-907 AIEVEERSRLKVDW
+907 AIEVEERSRIKMSW
-921 RPFLDF
+921 RPVFDF

-943 RETDAQ
+943 READAQ

-959 SEIWNYRL
+959 SKIWNYQL

-975 RHALAI
+975 HHALTI
-981 GGSVYQ
+981 GGRVYQ

-1022 RTRVKGQLTRSM
+1022 HTRVKGQLTRSM
-1034 DITLEFTNE
+1034 NITLEFTDE

-1069 DEGHLRSVTVG
+1069 DEGHLRSVTMG
-1080 YNLNSL
+1080 YNFNSL
-1086 KAPAPIRSG
+1086 KVPAPIRSG
-1095 SSLRGT
+1095 SSLQGT
-1101 RQMQNDY
+1101 RQMQNSPA
-1108 RTKHGWRGNFSLEY
+1108 KHGWRGNFSVEY
-1122 ADERLNSDFN
+1122 ADKRLNSDFE
-1132 FNLYHF
+1132 FSLYHV
-1138 TIVRYNR
+1138 TIVRYNQLR
-1145 LLSNHNLDFRLEG
+1145 SNHNLDFRLEG

-1172 LGGVGTLH
+1172 LGGIGTLH

-1209 DESEGPLGVVT
+1209 DESEGPLGAVT
-1220 AFLDTGYAWFYDET
+1220 AFLDTGCAWFYDEAPR
-1234 FKFNRFNTSVGV
+1234 FNRFNTSVGV
-1246 GVSLFIG
+1246 GLSLFLG

-1279 SRRF
+1279 SQRF

>member
-1 MPSFAQRLRHPAYA
+1 
-15 YYLKLPHFPRG
+15 
-26 IGGYSIRSRDKIGI
+26 
-40 QSNLKSPAISTFWQT
+40 
-55 FQSNTITAINIAFQL
+55 
-70 EVAPGMRTITK
+70 MRTITK

-89 LPCSVIHAGTKN
+89 LFYSVIHAGTGSA
-101 VQRLSRFI
+101 QHLSRSV
-109 GVSFADPQNGTVPT
+109 GGSFADPQNGTVST

-142 EEAVTPVASEG
+142 EEPVAPVASAG
-153 NPSPYHL
+153 DPSQHRS
-160 TSEKQI
+160 TSEQQI
-166 SYDDVYGLELTLPF
+166 SYDDVYGLELTLPI
-180 AGSVELNATAQD
+180 AGSIELSATTKD

-201 GTGANEEVVQ
+201 GTGADEGIVQ
-211 TYLDTVQLEISTKDE
+211 TYLDTAQLEFSTEDD
-226 ILLLTPRLPASSDS
+226 ILLLTPCLPESSDS
-240 DAQLTRLDCFIET
+240 DVQLTRLDCFIET
-253 PPDLL
+253 PPDLT

-270 HGIRGNMAL
+270 HGIRGSMAL
-279 TTTVGNVHL
+279 TTNVGNVHL
-288 DEVMGAYQ
+288 DKAMGAHQ

-308 LLTGGANT
+308 LLTGGNNIFAT
-316 FETQAGSID
+316 RSGSID

-331 IAAKIILKTHD
+331 IAANMILETDD

-395 LIQMTANQGITI
+395 LIKMSASQGITI
-407 LPAQSVSTESETD
+407 LPAQSVSTESETG
-420 DSEAEVDDPYVE
+420 DSEIESDDPYVE
-432 DDLTPPP
+432 DDLPSPP
-439 TINVPRASVQ
+439 TVNVPRASVQ
-449 PVIDGNLL
+449 PIIDGNLF

-472 ADAITPPNEPTQGFL
+472 VDAITPANEPTQGFL
-487 LWDDEY
+487 LWDDQY
-493 LYIGAKI
+493 LYIGARI

-505 KRVQITQ
+505 RQVQITQ

-539 HLVINPIGTVFDQHI
+539 HLVINPVGTVFDQHI
-554 EANFPLDSDSE
+554 EANYPLDSDLK

-571 AKPDWDSHAQV
+571 AKPDWDSRAQV
-582 KTQITPTFWSVEIAL
+582 KTQITPTFWSVEVAL
-597 PRDALEPSSLKN
+597 PRDALEPTSLKN

-618 QGHPT
+618 QGDSAESPPKPT
-623 EPSSRPAEY
+623 EY
-632 SYWSPTYD
+632 SYWSSTYD
-640 EIQPWWPHWSDRMGI
+640 ELQPWWPHWSDRMGTI
-655 IRLAEKEISE
+655 HLGEKENSE
-665 SAQGFEFV
+665 TAQGFEFV
-673 EQFSLAAIE
+673 ERFVLATIE
-682 VEGNSDIPTSELLEK
+682 VEGNSNIPTSELLEK

-702 GDTISVDELS
+702 EDIISVDELS

-725 DVRVETSNAIEAE
+725 DARVETSPDSSGSSSTTGQVIEEEVA
-738 TVEEGD
+738 EEGD
-744 EPPPSPIF
+744 APPPIPTF
-752 KVNLRIHVTEAPTSR
+752 KVNLRIRVTEVPTSQ

-796 IEEINTKCRLI
+796 IEELNTKCQLI
-807 ENLYKHHGYD
+807 ENLYRNHGYD

-826 GTHLLIEIDEGHLD
+826 GTHLLIDIDEGHLD
-840 DIRFSGNRRI
+840 DIRFSGNHRI
-850 KLTELTD
+850 TLTELTN
-857 ALDFKQGDA
+857 ALGFKQGDA
-866 YSKQIGT
+866 HSKQIGT
-873 TRLNQMRAKLDKSN
+873 ARLSQMRAKLNKNS
-887 LYFKRIKSWEVKRE
+887 LYFKSIKSWGVKRE
-901 GERNVL
+901 GDRNVL

-937 GAGVST
+937 GTGVST
-943 RETDAQ
+943 READAQ

-959 SEIWNYRL
+959 SKIWNYRV

-975 RHALAI
+975 RHALTI
-981 GGSVYQ
+981 GGRVYH

-1022 RTRVKGQLTRSM
+1022 RAQVRGKLTRSM
-1034 DITLEFTNE
+1034 DITLEFTDE

-1055 LLNKNALKRSNLRI
+1055 LFNKDVLKRGNLRI
-1069 DEGHLRSVTVG
+1069 DEGHFRSVTVG
-1080 YNLNSL
+1080 YNFNSL
-1086 KAPAPIRSG
+1086 KVPAPIRSG
-1095 SSLRGT
+1095 SSPHGT
-1101 RQMQNDY
+1101 TQIPHSLA
-1108 RTKHGWRGNFSLEY
+1108 KHGWRGNFSLEY
-1122 ADERLNSDFN
+1122 ANKRLNSDFN

-1138 TIVRYNR
+1138 TIVRYNQ
-1145 LLSNHNLDFRLEG
+1145 LHSNHNLDFRLEG
-1158 AFSDGPLP
+1158 AFSDKPLP

-1180 GYDFKEFVGD
+1180 GYDFKELVGD

-1196 VEYRVHFGKIRYI
+1196 VEYRVHFGKIRYL

-1220 AFLDTGYAWFYDET
+1220 AFSDTGYAWFNDET
-1234 FKFNRFNTSVGV
+1234 FEFNRFNTSVGI

-1263 ARALRKERN
+1263 ARALQKERN